1 MTIAFPCTTLL
12 VQPKLKYLLT
22 YTPNLV
28 LVGTALSLV
37 SATAFAEQKASIK
50 YKEYPINE
58 EFRKSMGFTAQE
70 GPILGKAGDYLTK
83 KSDIA
88 GK

>member
-1 MTIAFPCTTLL
+1 MQRVPSSIITYVSFSPHFIPHGRISRIRLVTIAFPCTTLL

-37 SATAFAEQKASIK
+37 SATAFAEQ
-50 YKEYPINE
+50 
-58 EFRKSMGFTAQE
+58 
-70 GPILGKAGDYLTK
+70 
-83 KSDIA
+83 
-88 GK
+88 